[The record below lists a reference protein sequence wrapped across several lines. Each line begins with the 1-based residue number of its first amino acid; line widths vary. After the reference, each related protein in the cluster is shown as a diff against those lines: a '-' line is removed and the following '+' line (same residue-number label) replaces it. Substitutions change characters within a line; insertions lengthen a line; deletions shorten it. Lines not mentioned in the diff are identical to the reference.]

1 MSETLRSYKPVEGDV
16 DSRCEESTMAVIK
29 MQIITPERV
38 NDNRN
43 DSNFWHMSIF
53 DDAYR

>member
-16 DSRCEESTMAVIK
+16 DSRCEERTMAVIK

-38 NDNRN
+38 NDNCN

-53 DDAYR
+53 DDA